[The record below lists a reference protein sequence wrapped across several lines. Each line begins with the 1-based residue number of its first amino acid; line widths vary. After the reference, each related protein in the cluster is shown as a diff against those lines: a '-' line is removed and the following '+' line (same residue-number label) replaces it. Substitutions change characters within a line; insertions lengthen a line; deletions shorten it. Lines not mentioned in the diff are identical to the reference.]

1 MPSIPPQLQQPI
13 PPNCLIRL
21 SPWRISCG
29 LTVIIIVL
37 LLAGVA
43 GQLSKYLLNHD
54 VVFGL
59 VRLFNLDAEAN
70 VPTWYSSSL
79 LLLCSALLGVIGQ
92 MKSLDYNPYAT
103 HWWFLAILFL
113 CMSLDEAAGLHE
125 MLTRPVR
132 SATNASGFL
141 YYAWVIPVAAAVL
154 LIGLAYL
161 RFLIAL
167 PHKTQR
173 LFVLAGCIYVG
184 SALGLE
190 FFEGYWA
197 TVYGENN
204 LTLRLTEAVEDAGEM
219 FGLVVFLY
227 ALLSY
232 IGTHFVEVRVQID
245 NVTVARSQ

>member
-1 MPSIPPQLQQPI
+1 MPSTPSHLSQPI
-13 PPNCLIRL
+13 LPNCLIRL
-21 SPWRISCG
+21 SPWHVFCG
-29 LTVIIIVL
+29 LTIIIVVL
-37 LLAGVA
+37 ILAGVA
-43 GQLSKYLLNHD
+43 GQLSKYLFNHD

-92 MKSLDYNPYAT
+92 AKPLDHNYAT
-103 HWWFLAILFL
+103 HWRFLAVLFL
-113 CMSLDEAAGLHE
+113 CMSLDEAAGIHE
-125 MLTRPVR
+125 MLARPVR
-132 SATNASGFL
+132 STLHVSGIL
-141 YYAWVIPVAAAVL
+141 YYAWVIPAAAAVL
-154 LIGLAYL
+154 LVGLAYL

-167 PHKTQR
+167 SHKTRR
-173 LFVLAGCIYVG
+173 LFVLAGSIYVG

-190 FFEGYWA
+190 FVEGYWA

-204 LTLRLTEAVEDAGEM
+204 LKLRLIEAVEDAGEM

-232 IGTHFVEVRVQID
+232 LGTHFTEVRVQIG
-245 NVTVARSQ
+245 NATVARDQ